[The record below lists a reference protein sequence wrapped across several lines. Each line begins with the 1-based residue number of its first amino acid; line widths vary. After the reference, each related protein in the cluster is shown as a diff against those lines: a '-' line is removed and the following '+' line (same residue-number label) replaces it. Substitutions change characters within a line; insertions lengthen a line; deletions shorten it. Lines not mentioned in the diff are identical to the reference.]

1 MKTKWFIL
9 TILLGWT
16 VLGFAQKPDLD
27 YPTDTIEGVIVYR
40 YPVDRSIGIYRVSV
54 NFGVTQS
61 MVIEWNPFLKDRGLQ
76 FGDTLYIPSG
86 RTIVENEEQ
95 ETRNKIEET
104 GMSALR
110 ANDELKIEEKG
121 KRNEEVKL
129 EGATNIALLLPLQ
142 AQITKRTE
150 TMDRFVDFYEGC
162 LIALQQVQDSLYPI
176 HLFTYDIGKDQHMTE
191 QLIQEGKLD
200 SIQAIIGPAYP
211 QQVTALDSF
220 INHHHIPTLVPF
232 TDNIPMLSHNP
243 YLIRFNAT
251 TEQEADAFLRFVE
264 DKQDSINCVLVEGRE
279 ADIPQSIRYI
289 REQIVNRGL
298 PYTVTSLHTIMA
310 DSLYTNLKD
319 SVRNI
324 IIFNTEKYNNLQIIL
339 PHLSTGK
346 GKNDL
351 ALYSHYAWQKEQI
364 VLPQVY
370 ATIFAT
376 DSVAST
382 DIYEQAYDLYFGH
395 PHASDHPRFD
405 LLGYDLTRQFI
416 AFLRGQAMPQG
427 LQSDLRLERAG
438 EGGWVNTHMTLI
450 NQ

>member
-86 RTIVENEEQ
+86 RTIVENEELNRP
-95 ETRNKIEET
+95 EGLNE
-104 GMSALR
+104 
-110 ANDELKIEEKG
+110 ELKNDSIAAPVG
-121 KRNEEVKL
+121 DSTAAPTVLPPL

-142 AQITKRTE
+142 AQATERTE

-176 HLFTYDIGKDQHMTE
+176 HLFTYDIGKDQHIIE

-211 QQVTALDSF
+211 QQVTTLDSF
-220 INHHHIPTLVPF
+220 VNNHQIPTLVPF

-251 TEQEADAFLRFVE
+251 AEQEADAFLQFVA
-264 DKQDSINCVLVEGRE
+264 DKQDSVNCVLVEGRE
-279 ADIPQSIRYI
+279 ADIPQSVRYI

-298 PYTVTSLHTIMA
+298 PYTVTSLHTIMS
-310 DSLYTNLKD
+310 DSLFTNLKD
-319 SVRNI
+319 CVRNI

-376 DSVAST
+376 DSIAST
-382 DIYEQAYDLYFGH
+382 DEYEQAYDLYFGH

-416 AFLRGQAMPQG
+416 AFLRGQATPQG

-438 EGGWVNTHMTLI
+438 EGGWINTHMTLI

>member
-9 TILLGWT
+9 AILLGWT
-16 VLGFAQKPDLD
+16 IFGFAQKPDLD

-40 YPVDRSIGIYRVSV
+40 YPVDRSIGIYRISV
-54 NFGVTQS
+54 NFGVSQA

-86 RTIVENEEQ
+86 RTVIKNEELNRP
-95 ETRNKIEET
+95 EGLNE
-104 GMSALR
+104 
-110 ANDELKIEEKG
+110 ELKNDTIDSIVG
-121 KRNEEVKL
+121 HTVLPPL
-129 EGATNIALLLPLQ
+129 EGATNMALLLPLQ
-142 AQITKRTE
+142 AQITPRTE

-162 LIALQQVQDSLYPI
+162 LIALQQIQDSLFPI
-176 HLFTYDIGKDQHMTE
+176 HLFVYDTGKDLHTIE
-191 QLIQEGKLD
+191 QLIQDGKLD
-200 SIQAIIGPAYP
+200 SMKAIIGPAYP

-220 INHHHIPTLVPF
+220 VNYHHIPTLVPF
-232 TDNIPMLSHNP
+232 TDNVPMLSHNP

-251 TEQEADAFLRFVE
+251 AEQEADAFLQFVE
-264 DKQDSINCVLVEGRE
+264 SKQDSVNCVLVEGRE
-279 ADIPQSIRYI
+279 ADIPQNIRYI
-289 REQIVNRGL
+289 REQIINCGL
-298 PYTVTSLHTIMA
+298 PYTITSLHTIMA

-339 PHLSTGK
+339 PHLLMGK

-351 ALYSHYAWQKEQI
+351 ALYSRYAWQKEQI
-364 VLPQVY
+364 VLSQIY

-376 DSVAST
+376 DSAAS
-382 DIYEQAYDLYFGH
+382 IGEYEQAYDMYFGH
-395 PHASDHPRFD
+395 SHASDYPRFD

-416 AFLRGQAMPQG
+416 AFLRGRVMPQG
-427 LQSDLRLERAG
+427 LQSDLRLERVG
-438 EGGWVNTHMTLI
+438 EGGLMNTYMTLI

>member
-9 TILLGWT
+9 AILLGWT

-40 YPVDRSIGIYRVSV
+40 YPVDRSIGIYRISV
-54 NFGVTQS
+54 NFRVPQA

-86 RTIVENEEQ
+86 RTIVENEELNRP
-95 ETRNKIEET
+95 EGLNE
-104 GMSALR
+104 
-110 ANDELKIEEKG
+110 ELKNDSIAAPK
-121 KRNEEVKL
+121 VLPPL

-142 AQITKRTE
+142 AQATERTE

-162 LIALQQVQDSLYPI
+162 LIALQQGQDSLYPI
-176 HLFTYDIGKDQHMTE
+176 HLFTYDIGKDQLIIE

-220 INHHHIPTLVPF
+220 VNDHHIPTMVPF

-251 TEQEADAFLRFVE
+251 AKQEADAFLQFVA
-264 DKQDSINCVLVEGRE
+264 DKQDSVNCVLVEGRE
-279 ADIPQSIRYI
+279 ADIPQSVRYI

-298 PYTVTSLHTIMA
+298 PYTVTSLHTIMS
-310 DSLYTNLKD
+310 DSLFTNLKD

-339 PHLSTGK
+339 PHLLTGK
-346 GKNDL
+346 GSRDL
-351 ALYSHYAWQKEQI
+351 ALYSRYAWQKEQI

-376 DSVAST
+376 DSIAST
-382 DIYEQAYDLYFGH
+382 DVYEQAYDLYFGH
-395 PHASDHPRFD
+395 SHASDHPRFD

-416 AFLRGQAMPQG
+416 AFLRGQTAEQG
-427 LQSDLRLERAG
+427 LQSDLRLEREG

>member
-16 VLGFAQKPDLD
+16 VLGFAQKPDLN

-86 RTIVENEEQ
+86 RTVVE
-95 ETRNKIEET
+95 
-104 GMSALR
+104 
-110 ANDELKIEEKG
+110 ELK
-121 KRNEEVKL
+121 NEDLRLKNDTVDSIAAPAGDSTAAPTVLPPL

-176 HLFTYDIGKDQHMTE
+176 HLFTYDIGKDQHAIE

-200 SIQAIIGPAYP
+200 SMQAIIGPAYP

-220 INHHHIPTLVPF
+220 INHHEIPTLVPF

-310 DSLYTNLKD
+310 DSLFTNLKD

-339 PHLSTGK
+339 PHLPMGK
-346 GKNDL
+346 GRNEL

-438 EGGWVNTHMTLI
+438 EGGWINTHMTLI

>member
-86 RTIVENEEQ
+86 RTIVENEELNRP
-95 ETRNKIEET
+95 EGLNEELKIEET
-104 GMSALR
+104 QR
-110 ANDELKIEEKG
+110 ATEEKG

-176 HLFTYDIGKDQHMTE
+176 HLFTYDIGKDQHAIE

-200 SIQAIIGPAYP
+200 SIRAIIGPAYP

-220 INHHHIPTLVPF
+220 VNNHQIPTLVPF

-251 TEQEADAFLRFVE
+251 AEQEADAFLQFVAN
-264 DKQDSINCVLVEGRE
+264 KQDSVNCVLVEGRE

-289 REQIVNRGL
+289 REQVVNRGL
-298 PYTVTSLHTIMA
+298 PYTVTSLHTIMS
-310 DSLYTNLKD
+310 DSLFTNLKD

-339 PHLSTGK
+339 PHLPTGK
-346 GKNDL
+346 GHHDL

-376 DSVAST
+376 DSVVST

-395 PHASDHPRFD
+395 SHASDHPRFD

-416 AFLRGQAMPQG
+416 AFLRGQAAEQG

-438 EGGWVNTHMTLI
+438 EGGWINTHMTLI

>member
-16 VLGFAQKPDLD
+16 VLGFAQKPDLN

-95 ETRNKIEET
+95 ETRNKKQET

-121 KRNEEVKL
+121 KKNEEVKL

-142 AQITKRTE
+142 AQITQRTE

-298 PYTVTSLHTIMA
+298 PYTVTSLHTIME

-370 ATIFAT
+370 ATIFTT

-382 DIYEQAYDLYFGH
+382 NAYEQAYDIYFGH
-395 PHASDHPRFD
+395 PHASGHPRFD

-427 LQSDLRLERAG
+427 LQSDLRLEREG

>member
-16 VLGFAQKPDLD
+16 VLGFAQKPDLN

-86 RTIVENEEQ
+86 RTVVE
-95 ETRNKIEET
+95 
-104 GMSALR
+104 
-110 ANDELKIEEKG
+110 ELK
-121 KRNEEVKL
+121 NEDLRLKNDTVDSIAAPAGDSTAAPTVLPPL

-176 HLFTYDIGKDQHMTE
+176 HLFTYDIGKDQHAIE

-200 SIQAIIGPAYP
+200 SMQAIIGPAYP

-220 INHHHIPTLVPF
+220 INHHEIPTLVPF

-310 DSLYTNLKD
+310 DSLFTNLKD

-339 PHLSTGK
+339 PHLPMGK
-346 GKNDL
+346 GRNDL

-395 PHASDHPRFD
+395 PHASGHPRFD

-438 EGGWVNTHMTLI
+438 EGGWINTHMTLI

>member
-1 MKTKWFIL
+1 MKAKWFIL

-16 VLGFAQKPDLD
+16 VLGLAQKPDLD

-40 YPVDRSIGIYRVSV
+40 YPVERSVGIYRVSV

-86 RTIVENEEQ
+86 RTVIKNEELNRP
-95 ETRNKIEET
+95 EGLNE
-104 GMSALR
+104 
-110 ANDELKIEEKG
+110 ELKIEETQRATEEKG
-121 KRNEEVKL
+121 MRNEEVKL

-162 LIALQQVQDSLYPI
+162 LIALQQVQDSRYPI

-232 TDNIPMLSHNP
+232 TDNMPMLSHNP

-251 TEQEADAFLRFVE
+251 ARQEADAFLQFVE

-279 ADIPQSIRYI
+279 ADIPQSVRYI

-310 DSLYTNLKD
+310 DSLFTNLKD

-339 PHLSTGK
+339 PHLPMGK
-346 GKNDL
+346 GRNDL

-395 PHASDHPRFD
+395 PHASGHPRFD